1 MIDCPRIVIGGTGS
15 GAGKTSLALGLV
27 AALRRRGS
35 RVQAFKVGP
44 DFLDPSYL
52 SIASGRPC
60 YNLDG
65 WMMGRDYVEKL
76 VARVTAD
83 VDIAVIEGVMGLFDG
98 AGHDSLEGSTA
109 EIAAWLRAPVLLVAD
124 VYGMARSLAAVVKGF
139 ATFERKVRVAG
150 IIANRCGSVR
160 HGIMLAETLR
170 ASRLPP
176 LVAAVPRGALPAL
189 PERRL
194 GLVTADSRNLTP
206 QALDELAGVF
216 EHYSTLGEIVHMAR
230 SAPLLYVEADRR
242 AGQPAG
248 VRLGVARDAAFHFYY
263 RDVLD
268 ALEDGGCA
276 LVPFSPVAD
285 KTIPEGLDALYLGG
299 GYPEELA
306 AELAANGPMLAS
318 VRDFAA
324 SGRPIYAEGGGL
336 MYLCREMETVDGR
349 RHLMAGVLPAATKV
363 HRALQALAYVDVTLK
378 EDSLWGLA
386 GESVRGHEFR
396 HSALAANPSG
406 VDGWRCV
413 YSMSRSRT
421 DSPVEEGFCKGNIL
435 ASYAHLHLAARPK
448 ALARFIASCGRPGKT
463 KAAGRP
469 DGGEAGDCR
478 CGAKTFRK

>member
-176 LVAAVPRGALPAL
+176 LVAAVPRGRC
-189 PERRL
+189 RRC
-194 GLVTADSRNLTP
+194 R
-206 QALDELAGVF
+206 
-216 EHYSTLGEIVHMAR
+216 
-230 SAPLLYVEADRR
+230 
-242 AGQPAG
+242 
-248 VRLGVARDAAFHFYY
+248 RDAW
-263 RDVLD
+263 
-268 ALEDGGCA
+268 
-276 LVPFSPVAD
+276 
-285 KTIPEGLDALYLGG
+285 
-299 GYPEELA
+299 
-306 AELAANGPMLAS
+306 AS
-318 VRDFAA
+318 
-324 SGRPIYAEGGGL
+324 
-336 MYLCREMETVDGR
+336 
-349 RHLMAGVLPAATKV
+349 
-363 HRALQALAYVDVTLK
+363 
-378 EDSLWGLA
+378 
-386 GESVRGHEFR
+386 
-396 HSALAANPSG
+396 
-406 VDGWRCV
+406 
-413 YSMSRSRT
+413 
-421 DSPVEEGFCKGNIL
+421 
-435 ASYAHLHLAARPK
+435 
-448 ALARFIASCGRPGKT
+448 
-463 KAAGRP
+463 
-469 DGGEAGDCR
+469 
-478 CGAKTFRK
+478 